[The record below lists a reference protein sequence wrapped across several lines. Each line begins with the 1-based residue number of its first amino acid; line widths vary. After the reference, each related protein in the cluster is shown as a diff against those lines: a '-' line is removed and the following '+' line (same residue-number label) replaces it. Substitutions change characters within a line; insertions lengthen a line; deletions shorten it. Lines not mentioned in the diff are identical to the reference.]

1 MESFPVE
8 IEIFLVIIVGIG
20 LFLYF
25 RQKYGLN
32 AQSLAFKVLIHA
44 ILCVVSFV
52 VLVFVLFGLLNNH
65 IIAVLIIMP
74 PAFIYAVY
82 VFWYLVKIVQG
93 QEKRIRDLL
102 QSSSETSINVA
113 NIATE
118 LAASASEVNASAEE
132 IASTTQE
139 VTNESRIVMESS
151 NKIIK
156 IMDILIDISKKTN
169 LLALNAS
176 IEAGRAGEHGRGF
189 GVVAEEVRKL
199 AEESK
204 SSVSST
210 SKEIDEIIKRIH
222 STTSAMEGINAS
234 SEEQTASME
243 EIAATAN
250 KLGILAEELK
260 SKLTETKI

>member
-1 MESFPVE
+1 MESFPIGLE
-8 IEIFLVIIVGIG
+8 IVLVSIVGIG
-20 LFLYF
+20 LLIFF
-25 RQKYGLN
+25 KQKYKLR
-32 AQSLAFKVLIHA
+32 AQSLAFRVLFRA

-52 VLVFVLFGLLNNH
+52 VLIFILFGFLNNS
-65 IIAVLIIMP
+65 IIAVLIVMP

-82 VFWYLVKIVQG
+82 MFWYLVKIIQG
-93 QEKRIRDLL
+93 QEKRIREML
-102 QSSSETSINVA
+102 QSSSEASINVA

-156 IMDILIDISKKTN
+156 IMDLLTNISKKTN

-176 IEAGRAGEHGRGF
+176 IEAGRAGEYGRGF
-189 GVVAEEVRKL
+189 AVVAEEVRKL
-199 AEESK
+199 ADESK
-204 SSVSST
+204 NSVFST

-222 STTSAMEGINAS
+222 STSSAMEGINAS

-243 EIAATAN
+243 EIAETAN
-250 KLGILAEELK
+250 KLGNLAEELK